1 MVGQIDTVIL
11 LPVDCDVILT
21 WQQSLVNCIKYGQRI
36 FLSSALMYFFFCI
49 IFRDFTFI
57 MMLEF

>member
-36 FLSSALMYFFFCI
+36 FLSSALMYFFFFFVSYLGI
-49 IFRDFTFI
+49 
-57 MMLEF
+57 LLS

>member
-36 FLSSALMYFFFCI
+36 FLSSALMYFFLYHI
-49 IFRDFTFI
+49 
-57 MMLEF
+57 